1 MQKNEL
7 GQNGELN
14 QSNALDQNNAL
25 DLAQQRK
32 GRMVLMLMVIF
43 FIVPVIVVLLMVKF
57 DWKPN
62 IENFG
67 ELVKPPREL
76 TSANLNEAQKNTL
89 PPLLWKEKW
98 SIVYVSAECAE
109 VCMAKL
115 RDMRQLHASLYKDI
129 VRVQRVFI
137 TRKTDVSAIKKDFPD
152 LIIIHQPQ
160 ETINSLVPQFQHNAE
175 NVETANRFYLVDP
188 LGFYMM
194 TYAAD
199 TPLANVRKDIVKLLK
214 FAWAG

>member
-1 MQKNEL
+1 M
-7 GQNGELN
+7 
-14 QSNALDQNNAL
+14 QNNEL

-43 FIVPVIVVLLMVKF
+43 FMVPIMVVVLMLKF
-57 DWKPN
+57 NWKPS
-62 IENFG
+62 IESFG

-76 TSANLNEAQKNTL
+76 TIPNAHGAQQSAL

-98 SIVYVSAECAE
+98 SIVYISAECSDI
-109 VCMAKL
+109 CMVKL
-115 RDMRQLHASLYKDI
+115 RDIRRLHASLYKDI
-129 VRVQRVFI
+129 VRVQRVLI

-160 ETINSLVPQFQHNAE
+160 EIINSLVPQFEHDAE
-175 NVETANRFYLVDP
+175 NVETANRLYLVDP

-194 TYAAD
+194 TYAED
-199 TPLANVRKDIVKLLK
+199 TPLSNVRKDVVKLLK
-214 FAWAG
+214 SAWAG

>member
-1 MQKNEL
+1 MQNNEF
-7 GQNGELN
+7 
-14 QSNALDQNNAL
+14 DQNNKL
-25 DLAQQRK
+25 DLVQQRK
-32 GRMVLMLMVIF
+32 GRMVLLLMVIF
-43 FIVPVIVVLLMVKF
+43 FMVPVIVVVMMVKF
-57 DWKPN
+57 NWKPN

-67 ELVKPPREL
+67 ELVKPPRQI
-76 TSANLNEAQKNTL
+76 TTANLSEEQQGTL

-98 SIVYVSAECAE
+98 SMVYISEECAE
-109 VCMAKL
+109 ICVAKL

-129 VRVQRVFI
+129 VRVQRVLI

-160 ETINSLVPQFQHNAE
+160 EIINSLAPQFQHDAE

-199 TPLANVRKDIVKLLK
+199 IPLANVRKDIVKLLK